1 MSYMGKMLRVNLTS
15 RIITTEDTPM
25 DLAKLYLGGR
35 GLGSRILINEIDP
48 KIDALSPENKLIYAT
63 GPLSNTTAPTGG
75 RFMVVTKSPLT
86 GTIASS
92 NSGGVFGAY
101 LKKAGYDIIIFEG
114 KSEKPVYLSVSPD
127 GVELKDATHVWG
139 KRVEA
144 TTDTLLGESGQK
156 RASVSCIGVAGER
169 QSLFAS
175 IMNEKHRAA
184 GRSGV
189 GAVMGSKNLKAVVA
203 WGNANSPISDDA
215 AFKKAVKTNLAM
227 LKEGAITGQGLP
239 SLGTKV
245 LDNIINQNGMYPTR
259 NAQDVMFEGT
269 EKMSGEALIEKGYL
283 KRNTGCYM
291 CPIQCA
297 RDVELPNGRRG
308 EGPEYET
315 GWAFGPMCG
324 IDDLNAICDA
334 NFTCNDLGLDT
345 ISAGVTIACLMELYE
360 KGHVPKEDLE

>member
-1 MSYMGKMLRVNLTS
+1 MEVCLMSYMGKMLRVNLTS

-25 DLAKLYLGGR
+25 DLARLYLGGR

-144 TTDTLLGESGQK
+144 TTDALLADSGQK

-239 SLGTKV
+239 SLGT
-245 LDNIINQNGMYPTR
+245 
-259 NAQDVMFEGT
+259 
-269 EKMSGEALIEKGYL
+269 
-283 KRNTGCYM
+283 
-291 CPIQCA
+291 
-297 RDVELPNGRRG
+297 
-308 EGPEYET
+308 
-315 GWAFGPMCG
+315 
-324 IDDLNAICDA
+324 
-334 NFTCNDLGLDT
+334 
-345 ISAGVTIACLMELYE
+345 AG
-360 KGHVPKEDLE
+360 